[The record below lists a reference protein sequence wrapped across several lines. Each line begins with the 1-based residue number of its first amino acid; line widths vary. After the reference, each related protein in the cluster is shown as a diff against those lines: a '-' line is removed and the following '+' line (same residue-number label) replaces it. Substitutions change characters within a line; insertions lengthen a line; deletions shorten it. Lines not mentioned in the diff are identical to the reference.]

1 MNTKLSTFAQVRAL
15 AHWPAQAFACTL
27 LERMLPNYQLFCELT
42 DSGDP
47 AVLRNALDNLWQHLG
62 NNKHKVNFAL
72 QIDKVEEVIP
82 DPADFDNFGVY
93 PAVDAGMALVA
104 ALQLAQQVDLQG
116 AVVVSKLSQG
126 SVEAFIDATSE
137 QTLDNQEIK
146 AHPLMQWEV
155 DFQQGLLGEL
165 ADLPA
170 NATSCQQLREMARQ
184 EGVSNLGLSLG

>member
-15 AHWPAQAFACTL
+15 AYWPAQAFACTL

-137 QTLDNQEIK
+137 QTLDNQEVK

-155 DFQQGLLGEL
+155 DFQQSLLGEL